1 MKALFQQLETDGLVT
16 ITQRADW
23 LVDVAAL
30 ASLQAVAC
38 HPEMLGIVCQ
48 LLGPNISVRRA
59 LVLPDSALSQ
69 AIGTTPLDPYVPR
82 AGAPM
87 YSIGAILCMEATRGS
102 NTGEHIALETG
113 DVVLID
119 RRSPRAVAFAESVQ
133 LRRGMYLEYALR
145 WLAPCPRQTPVL
157 LNEASTDAERQ
168 LFSNHGFW
176 NTFGP
181 QPADVPLAAW
191 MKSNGITRQGHADP
205 HAKLPT
211 TVSGPR
217 YEV

>member
-1 MKALFQQLETDGLVT
+1 MKASLQQLETDGLIT
-16 ITQRADW
+16 ISRRTDW
-23 LVDVAAL
+23 LIDVPTP
-30 ASLQAVAC
+30 ASPQTVAS

-48 LLGPNISVRRA
+48 LLGPNISVRRVLA
-59 LVLPDSALSQ
+59 LPDSALSQ
-69 AIGTTPLDPYVPR
+69 AIGTTPSDPYVPH
-82 AGAPM
+82 AGGPM
-87 YSIGAILCMEATRGS
+87 YSIGAILCMEATRSS
-102 NTGEHIALETG
+102 NTSEHITLEAG

-119 RRSPRAVAFAESVQ
+119 RRSPRAVALAQSVQ

-145 WLAPCPRQTPVL
+145 WLAPCPEQAPMP

-211 TVSGPR
+211 AASGPR
-217 YEV
+217 YQV